1 MEQFGASSASAPSM
15 LSLKKKNLK
24 RGRMMQS
31 GDNDGVEE
39 STPDMS
45 QIG

>member
-1 MEQFGASSASAPSM
+1 MEQFGTSSASAPSM

-31 GDNDGVEE
+31 GDSDDMVE
-39 STPDMS
+39 SSPDMS
-45 QIG
+45 KIG

>member
-1 MEQFGASSASAPSM
+1 MENFGAASSTPSM

-39 STPDMS
+39 ITPDIS

>member
-1 MEQFGASSASAPSM
+1 MEQFGASTASAPSV

-31 GDNDGVEE
+31 GDSVGVEE
-39 STPDMS
+39 SSPDMS
-45 QIG
+45 KIG